1 MSVHVIQVKSKSA
14 RVIQVGTQVF
24 VRVMQVEGRCLLI
37 IQPKGRRLRFRIYT
51 AINPTSPEGWCVL
64 TRPVWLLGA
73 AVGDSSFRCLRVDLR
88 LHGSASTAQHHRQA
102 A

>member
-88 LHGSASTAQHHRQA
+88 LHGSASTVQHHRHES
-102 A
+102 